1 MVYGVTGQR
10 DADDPRQQFYVPIY
24 ERPELAT
31 HDVVAVMRD
40 CVEFSIAESV
50 QILSGFRGSG
60 KTSELLRLAQ
70 ELRAAGY
77 VVVRMDGEDYFNTE
91 LPLDY
96 GTFTTYLAAGFVDNL
111 PLGSER
117 TPHIARRLWHFLKRV
132 QITPSVELP
141 GAGLPVGG
149 TLSLKI
155 ALQED
160 RSFAARVGQV
170 MRDNRRSFRAA
181 LHDFFTE
188 ASGNLAEEGKGVVFI
203 VDSIDHFRGRT
214 ESFAEVRESVERV
227 FSELAEDLCLPGIHV
242 IYTVPIYVQPALG
255 IRRDVLNVKVHER
268 DGASYGPGVAAL
280 TDVLRRRTPEGDI
293 ERLLGDHA
301 HRVIE
306 ASGGL
311 LRDLLRLTSEVALR
325 TRILP
330 VDEQTLLT
338 AEGVLRQNMEAAL
351 SKEQVDILR
360 DIKNT
365 GQLTPARAQWADAT
379 DLMAGGAILKYPNG
393 ISPWYGVHPLLV
405 PGLS

>member
-1 MVYGVTGQR
+1 M
-10 DADDPRQQFYVPIY
+10 
-24 ERPELAT
+24 
-31 HDVVAVMRD
+31 
-40 CVEFSIAESV
+40 
-50 QILSGFRGSG
+50 
-60 KTSELLRLAQ
+60 
-70 ELRAAGY
+70 
-77 VVVRMDGEDYFNTE
+77 
-91 LPLDY
+91 
-96 GTFTTYLAAGFVDNL
+96 
-111 PLGSER
+111 
-117 TPHIARRLWHFLKRV
+117 
-132 QITPSVELP
+132 
-141 GAGLPVGG
+141 
-149 TLSLKI
+149 
-155 ALQED
+155 
-160 RSFAARVGQV
+160 
-170 MRDNRRSFRAA
+170 
-181 LHDFFTE
+181 
-188 ASGNLAEEGKGVVFI
+188 
-203 VDSIDHFRGRT
+203 
-214 ESFAEVRESVERV
+214 
-227 FSELAEDLCLPGIHV
+227 
-242 IYTVPIYVQPALG
+242 
-255 IRRDVLNVKVHER
+255 
-268 DGASYGPGVAAL
+268 AAL